1 MPTRASSPV
10 GSDGG
15 RTVPGSVIL
24 LPTATQRC
32 RTVAATTGGHRPP
45 LLRSDRSSLA
55 PVRREDRPTRRPQIR
70 TSHGPSRPGRPRRWV
85 AVAAVAIAL
94 PGTACGGRTSSAA
107 DDGRL
112 RVVSSLAPITSI
124 VAAVGGDLVAIE
136 GLVPEGTDSHTY
148 EPPPRAAALLAG
160 ADVLFVNGLGLEEP
174 TTDLAEA
181 NLGDG
186 AALVELG
193 EETID
198 PEEYRYDASFPA
210 DGGRPNPHLWTNP
223 PMADRY
229 AEVVKD
235 TLVERDPGNAAAYEQ
250 NYAAFSARVGELDA
264 ALRVATAT
272 VAPEHRKLLT
282 YHDAYAYFADEYGW
296 EVVGAIQ
303 PSDFAEPSPREVADL
318 IAQVRDTGVPAIF
331 GSEVFPSPVLERIGD
346 EAGVR
351 YVDVLRDDDLPG
363 EPGDEEHSWLGLM
376 RFDYITMVSALGGD
390 PAALEAVPLTFPV
403 RDEAEYPQ

>member
-1 MPTRASSPV
+1 
-10 GSDGG
+10 
-15 RTVPGSVIL
+15 
-24 LPTATQRC
+24 
-32 RTVAATTGGHRPP
+32 
-45 LLRSDRSSLA
+45 LLRFDRSNLA
-55 PVRREDRPTRRPQIR
+55 VVRREDRPTRRPDTRI
-70 TSHGPSRPGRPRRWV
+70 PRLTRRRRG
-85 AVAAVAIAL
+85 VAAAL
-94 PGTACGGRTSSAA
+94 AALVGTACGGSDASSAA

-112 RVVSSLAPITSI
+112 RVVSTVAPITSI
-124 VAAVGGDLVAIE
+124 VAAVGGDVVAIE

-148 EPPPRAAALLAG
+148 EPPPRAAAVLAR

-186 AALVELG
+186 AVLVELG
-193 EETID
+193 DETVG

-235 TLVERDPGNAAAYEQ
+235 TLVDRDPDNAAAYEE
-250 NYAAFSARVGELDA
+250 NYAAFSARVDELDA

-272 VAPEHRKLLT
+272 VEPEHRKLLT

-296 EVVGAIQ
+296 EVVGAVQ

-318 IAQVRDTGVPAIF
+318 IAQVRDAGVPAIF
-331 GSEVFPSPVLERIGD
+331 GSEVFPSPVLEQIGE

-363 EPGDEEHSWLGLM
+363 EPGDDEHSWLGLV
-376 RFDYITMVSALGGD
+376 RFDYVTMVSALGGD
-390 PAALEAVPLTFPV
+390 PAALEAVPLAPHV
-403 RDEAEYPQ
+403 PDEAEYPQ